1 MATKYTSVVNI
12 QGSTRRKYRGYVS
25 ATVSNVNNTTSR
37 ITWSARVEMYNAAQY
52 GVGVQCSVG
61 GTVRKT
67 ATGYLSSSPGTTYKT
82 VASVSGTTDYT
93 RGTSAKNV
101 TVTVKAYGTTVS
113 GYGSAGGSTSA
124 SVTVSIPALPS
135 YTVAYNANGG
145 SGAPG
150 SQTKWYGKTLTLSS
164 TKPTRTGH
172 TFKGWATSASGGIA
186 YAPGASYTGNAALT
200 LYAVWEANTWPV
212 TYDANG
218 GDADSIPAA
227 QTKTYGVTL
236 VLSSTIPT
244 RTNYNFLGWSTSSS
258 ANTPEYQAGGNYT
271 ADMAATLYAVWEVA
285 YIEPIVTNVSVDRC
299 DSSGTYSDDGTYL
312 KISFNYQ
319 LDATYSGGM
328 DYIQLAFKLSTATSY
343 TNIYTFTPTAMSG
356 AFSQVIG
363 DGLVSTEFDYDV
375 QIIVKDQKGSTTV
388 TRSVAPLS
396 YIIDF
401 SPAGGIGIGEP
412 APEEKKL
419 NIVIPTNMEQ
429 PLTANGITNTGAIT
443 NNGNVTNNGTIETN
457 HIYLRNDQELA
468 ARLSSGNASSILRMN
483 PSDQVELNWTTGGLR
498 GRVMKLLW
506 SGTWTTGSITVPE
519 APYYNV
525 FLMKVEQSVS
535 GILCIRTPGNES
547 GSGWTYIRGCSPQ
560 LTGNTGSY
568 WWCINAAASGTT
580 FSGDAAVVASGDA
593 AIAYRTGYYRN
604 GSTFVADRST
614 IQYIWGVF

>member
-1 MATKYTSVVNI
+1 MATKYTSAVNI
-12 QGSTRRKYRGYVS
+12 QGSSRRKYRGYVS

-67 ATGYLSSSPGTTYKT
+67 DTGYLSSSPGTKYKT

-150 SQTKWYGKTLTLSS
+150 SQTKWYGQTLTLSS

-186 YAPGASYTGNAALT
+186 YASGASYTSNAALT

-258 ANTPEYQAGGNYT
+258 AITPEYQAGGNYT

-285 YIEPIVTNVSVDRC
+285 YIEPIVTNISVDRC

-312 KISFNYQ
+312 TISFNYQ
-319 LDATYSGGM
+319 LDTTYSGGM

-343 TNIYTFTPTAMSG
+343 TNIYKFTPTDMSG

-363 DGLVSTEFDYDV
+363 DGLVSTEFDYDI
-375 QIIVKDQKGSTTV
+375 QIIVKDQKGNTTL

-401 SPAGGIGIGEP
+401 SPTGGIGIGEP

-419 NIVIPTNMEQ
+419 NIVIPTKMEQ
-429 PLTANGITNTGAIT
+429 PLTANGITN
-443 NNGNVTNNGTIETN
+443 NGNITNNGTIETN

-468 ARLSSGNASSILRMN
+468 ARLSSGDASSILRMN
-483 PSDQVELNWTTGGLR
+483 PSDQVELNWTSGGLK
-498 GRVMKLLW
+498 GRVFKKLW
-506 SGTWTTGSITVPE
+506 EGNWDGKTQISVPE
-519 APYYNV
+519 IAYYNLIAV
-525 FLMKVEQSVS
+525 TGLISKYPDTVESTTR
-535 GILCIRTPGNES
+535 ILIPRVNPTRFE
-547 GSGWTYIRGCSPQ
+547 
-560 LTGNTGSY
+560 GNTCY
-568 WWCINAAASGTT
+568 WGMHNLWFIWFGFNASSNALSTDNNAQDAMSILTVNYTNWAVGPLSGNITK
-580 FSGDAAVVASGDA
+580 
-593 AIAYRTGYYRN
+593 IE
-604 GSTFVADRST
+604 
-614 IQYIWGVF
+614 GVL